1 MGRLSLSWLSG
12 SDAWNTS
19 CLKIVWDHKAWCAE
33 VECVVVAIVCWQVT
47 DTPGL
52 LRRSD
57 GNICLCRS
65 STIHYFCYTL
75 LLTFCILIAWFKV
88 SHVEGHGSWYF
99 KSQVCSI
106 LVLVSISIWYDCCR
120 KSSFKKCL
128 WIGCLTDERNN
139 IEKLTLAAL
148 SHLPTAILY
157 VHDLTGDCGTTVP
170 DQVNPHL
177 ACKSKLMPFFVH
189 ALELAWD
196 L

>member
-1 MGRLSLSWLSG
+1 MG
-12 SDAWNTS
+12 
-19 CLKIVWDHKAWCAE
+19 HFF
-33 VECVVVAIVCWQVT
+33 VENQRFQVT

-57 GNICLCRS
+57 
-65 STIHYFCYTL
+65 
-75 LLTFCILIAWFKV
+75 
-88 SHVEGHGSWYF
+88 
-99 KSQVCSI
+99 
-106 LVLVSISIWYDCCR
+106 
-120 KSSFKKCL
+120 
-128 WIGCLTDERNN
+128 DERNN

-189 ALELAWD
+189 ALELA
-196 L
+196 

>member
-1 MGRLSLSWLSG
+1 VDDLKEIAKVLRAMPVVHPRTPTLCLVGAPNVGKSSLVRIISSGKPEVCNYPFTTRGISMG
-12 SDAWNTS
+12 
-19 CLKIVWDHKAWCAE
+19 HFF
-33 VECVVVAIVCWQVT
+33 VENQRFQVT

-128 WIGCLTDERNN
+128 
-139 IEKLTLAAL
+139 
-148 SHLPTAILY
+148 
-157 VHDLTGDCGTTVP
+157 
-170 DQVNPHL
+170 
-177 ACKSKLMPFFVH
+177 
-189 ALELAWD
+189 
-196 L
+196 